1 MRERGEAERQVNR
14 SRLAVGV
21 SGICAFLDLYATQPL
36 LPTLERQFH
45 VSKAAASLTVSAST
59 AAVALAAPF
68 IGLAADRLGRKRV
81 IVPAMFVLA
90 VPTMLAATAQT
101 LTALV
106 VWRFLQGIVLPAIF
120 AVMIAYVTEE
130 FAGRGVGAA
139 MAALVTGNVV
149 GGFSGRVIAGLV
161 ASVADWRVSFLV
173 LGALNIVGALVTWA
187 WLPPERNFT
196 PHRASLPIAEHL
208 RNKRLL
214 ATYAVGF
221 SVLFSLVATFTYV
234 NFYLG
239 EPPFSL
245 GPALLSSI
253 FVVYLVGAFIT
264 PFAGHWIDRFGS
276 RRALAVALAI
286 SAAAMPLALVHN
298 LALIAV
304 ALVVC
309 SSAVFVCQSA
319 STSYLQHA
327 APLATRSSAAGL
339 YVAFYY
345 LGGSVG
351 GELPGL
357 IWRWSGWPGCV
368 GLVIG
373 AQLATIAVAWRFW
386 A

>member
-1 MRERGEAERQVNR
+1 MREQRDSAA
-14 SRLAVGV
+14 RLAVGV

-36 LPTLERQFH
+36 LPTLEHQFN
-45 VSKAAASLTVSAST
+45 VSKAGASLTVSVST

-68 IGLAADRLGRKRV
+68 VGLAADRLGRKRV

-90 VPTMLAATAQT
+90 IPTMLAATAHT
-101 LTALV
+101 LFALV
-106 VWRFLQGIVLPAIF
+106 VWRFLQGLVMPAVF

-139 MAALVTGNVV
+139 MAALVTGNVL

-161 ASVADWRVSFLV
+161 ASVTDWRMAFVV
-173 LGALNIVGALVTWA
+173 LGVLNVVGALVTWA
-187 WLPPERNFT
+187 WLPTERHFT
-196 PHRASLPIAEHL
+196 PHAAPFAIMPHL
-208 RNKRLL
+208 RNRRLI

-234 NFYLG
+234 NFYLAD
-239 EPPFSL
+239 PPFSL

-253 FVVYLVGAFIT
+253 FVVYLVGVFVT
-264 PFAGHWIDRFGS
+264 PVAGQWIDRFGS
-276 RRALAVALAI
+276 RKTLTVALLI
-286 SAAAMPLALVHN
+286 SAAIMPLTLTHN
-298 LALIAV
+298 LALV
-304 ALVVC
+304 AIGLAVC
-309 SSAVFVCQSA
+309 SSAVFVCQSS

-357 IWRWSGWPGCV
+357 LWRWAGWPGCV
-368 GLVIG
+368 ALVIG
-373 AQLATIAVAWRFW
+373 AQLVTIAVAWRFW

>member
-1 MRERGEAERQVNR
+1 MNEGGRA
-14 SRLAVGV
+14 RLAVGV

-36 LPTLERQFH
+36 LPTLERQFN
-45 VSKAAASLTVSAST
+45 VSKAGASLTVSAST

-90 VPTMLAATAQT
+90 IPTMLAGTAQT
-101 LTALV
+101 LPALV
-106 VWRFLQGIVLPAIF
+106 LWRFLQGLVMPAVF

-139 MAALVTGNVV
+139 MAALVTGNVI
-149 GGFSGRVIAGLV
+149 GGFLGRVTAGTVTSIAN
-161 ASVADWRVSFLV
+161 WRVAFVV
-173 LGALNIVGALVTWA
+173 LGALNIVGAVVTWV
-187 WLPPERNFT
+187 WLPKEQSFK
-196 PHRASLPIAEHL
+196 PHRAPFAILPHL
-208 RNKRLL
+208 RNKQLV

-221 SVLFSLVATFTYV
+221 TVLFSLVATFTYV
-234 NFYLG
+234 NFYLAD
-239 EPPFSL
+239 PPFSL
-245 GPALLSSI
+245 GPALLSGI
-253 FVVYLVGAFIT
+253 FVVYLVGVFVT
-264 PFAGHWIDRFGS
+264 PIAGRWIDRFGS
-276 RRALAVALAI
+276 RKTLSAALVI
-286 SAAAMPLALVHN
+286 SAVIMPLTLIHN
-298 LALIAV
+298 LVFV
-304 ALVVC
+304 AIGLAVC
-309 SSAVFVCQSA
+309 SSAVFVCQSS

-357 IWRWSGWPGCV
+357 FWRWGGWPGCV
-368 GLVIG
+368 GLVIA